1 MRTVS
6 RGICL
11 SLLLVMGMCWI
22 LAGRHLKAAA
32 AEPAIQYIY
41 QKTEESGTQIIII
54 SLQAEDRIEGAVLSW
69 ETAEGTRTAEAVEVV
84 DGYAAFLMQEAV
96 EESSL
101 FSLTVEQDGQSYL
114 LDAKAFR
121 QEADTVPLEADGE
134 EEELPVAE
142 TAEEIR
148 NVLGEAEGEALAA
161 GTEQVLSLGELP
173 GTSLNKTDGDVVVV
187 LDPGHGGSDAGA
199 WRTWN
204 GRTYIEKE
212 INLKIAQ
219 YTKQELETYEGVR
232 VYMTRDTDV
241 YLTLDERV
249 DYAASVGA
257 TVLVSQ
263 HINSTPEN
271 ETTAEGAEVMV
282 SRGYYRPAQAEETGR
297 IARAIL
303 VELEGIGFSN
313 RDLVYRLSETG
324 NTYPNKKPADY
335 YGIVRLSVLAG
346 FPGMIVEHGFVS
358 NPEDCKKYYRTE
370 ERLQKVGQAD
380 AAALAKY
387 YGLRKR
393 GVEGWNQED
402 GKWFYVNAQGERMP
416 AGWLELNGVRYYLD
430 ENGYRVTGWQT
441 LNGQKYYFDSQ
452 GVMKRGTASIDGKLY
467 YFGTKGAMYR
477 SFKKGFDGRFYYA
490 RKNGVLRTGW
500 QTIGKKTYYFDGK
513 TGASM
518 IGWAKIG
525 RYHYYFGSN
534 GRMKKGMQT
543 LEEGTYYLDKNGRRM
558 SGFVTYKAKKYYF
571 RRGTG
576 QLQKRVWIKEG
587 QNWYDIGKNG
597 YAIQSARRI
606 IDGMRFRFDR
616 NGVCLNR

>member
-1 MRTVS
+1 MFDRNREETYNRSGTYAEGIEKEYRRLAEKGKKNEKSKQGYLPFTAAGDGHVLDPGRKTFEGSGSGACHTVYLS
-6 RGICL
+6 EDRGI
-11 SLLLVMGMCWI
+11 GN
-22 LAGRHLKAAA
+22 ADYH
-32 AEPAIQYIY
+32 YF
-41 QKTEESGTQIIII
+41 
-54 SLQAEDRIEGAVLSW
+54 LQAEDRIEGAVLSW

-282 SRGYYRPAQAEETGR
+282 SRG
-297 IARAIL
+297 I
-303 VELEGIGFSN
+303 
-313 RDLVYRLSETG
+313 
-324 NTYPNKKPADY
+324 
-335 YGIVRLSVLAG
+335 IVRPRPKRQ
-346 FPGMIVEHGFVS
+346 PGS
-358 NPEDCKKYYRTE
+358 P
-370 ERLQKVGQAD
+370 
-380 AAALAKY
+380 
-387 YGLRKR
+387 
-393 GVEGWNQED
+393 
-402 GKWFYVNAQGERMP
+402 
-416 AGWLELNGVRYYLD
+416 
-430 ENGYRVTGWQT
+430 
-441 LNGQKYYFDSQ
+441 
-452 GVMKRGTASIDGKLY
+452 
-467 YFGTKGAMYR
+467 
-477 SFKKGFDGRFYYA
+477 GRFWRSWRASAFPTEILYTGSQ
-490 RKNGVLRTGW
+490 RQGIRIPTRSRRTITGLCVSAFW
-500 QTIGKKTYYFDGK
+500 QD
-513 TGASM
+513 
-518 IGWAKIG
+518 
-525 RYHYYFGSN
+525 
-534 GRMKKGMQT
+534 
-543 LEEGTYYLDKNGRRM
+543 
-558 SGFVTYKAKKYYF
+558 F
-571 RRGTG
+571 R
-576 QLQKRVWIKEG
+576 E
-587 QNWYDIGKNG
+587 
-597 YAIQSARRI
+597 
-606 IDGMRFRFDR
+606 
-616 NGVCLNR
+616 